1 MSAIF
6 ERISIRKYEKKSVS
20 DEMIKKIIEAG
31 CAAPSAGNQQP
42 WQFYVVKNNEILEKL
57 SHVHQW
63 AGPVAEA
70 DFAIVPCYKNEDF
83 GLRNLHMLIWPHARK
98 ICCLRLRSSVLAQ
111 YG

>member
-70 DFAIVPCYKNEDF
+70 DFAIVPCYKS
-83 GLRNLHMLIWPHARK
+83 ARPSYTAE
-98 ICCLRLRSSVLAQ
+98 SSVIVGPYSCWVSCGKPCTRKQ
-111 YG
+111 IR